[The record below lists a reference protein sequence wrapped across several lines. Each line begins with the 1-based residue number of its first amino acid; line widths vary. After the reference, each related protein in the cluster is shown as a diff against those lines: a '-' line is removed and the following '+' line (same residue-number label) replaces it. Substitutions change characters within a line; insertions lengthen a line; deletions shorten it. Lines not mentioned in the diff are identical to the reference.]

1 VVFTALLALAV
12 LLQIGIFT
20 GGYIVFVQ
28 LRFTIAALLYRATT
42 DKLTGVPNRE
52 AADNRIKA
60 RLTDG
65 THLSVA
71 FVDIVDFKAINDTH
85 GHAAGDAALRYVAD
99 RLNQAVQPHNHM
111 VARYSGDEFLI
122 IVEGGGYGFA
132 ATIARTALRYMS
144 EIPFVYFAE
153 TIPVEISIGVA
164 VADDTNDPDE
174 LIRRADHAMFHA
186 KHSDGPNPAVWMPG
200 MTMPEPSTTG
210 RRSFRDAAP
219 R

>member
-1 VVFTALLALAV
+1 VAFTALLALAV
-12 LLQIGIFT
+12 LLQIATVT
-20 GGYIVFVQ
+20 GGYISFVQ
-28 LRFTIAALLYRATT
+28 LRFTIAALLYQATT

-52 AADNRIKA
+52 TAENRIKA
-60 RLTDG
+60 RLADAN
-65 THLSVA
+65 HISVA

-99 RLNQAVQPHNHM
+99 RLNQAAQPHNHM

-122 IVEGGGYGFA
+122 IVEGGYA
-132 ATIARTALRYMS
+132 DLVARTALRYLS
-144 EIPFVYFAE
+144 EIPFVYFTE

-164 VADDTNDPDE
+164 VADDTTDPDE

-186 KHSDGPNPAVWMPG
+186 KHSNGPNPTVWMPG
-200 MTMPEPSTTG
+200 MTMPEPSTTTG